1 MMRKITM
8 LRSFILNQIDAQE
21 RQVGGS
27 MDYVRYILRNSLP
40 SFFKFSM
47 LMPLTQHRE
56 KLPASAYHVA
66 CIVATQDEDCGS
78 CVQIQVN
85 LAQQNWVSAGI
96 VQAVLADRPEDLPI
110 QLAIVYRFTKAVVK
124 NGDTDQLREQIQKL
138 YGEEALVELALAIAS
153 SRVFPITKRALGFAT
168 SCDRIKQISYIS
180 NQVVTAT
187 HQAP

>member
-1 MMRKITM
+1 M
-8 LRSFILNQIDAQE
+8 LRSFILKQIDAQE

-27 MDYVRYILRNSLP
+27 MDYVRHILRTSLP

-66 CIVATQDEDCGS
+66 CIVAAQDCVS
-78 CVQIQVN
+78 SVQIQVN

-96 VQAVLADRPEDLPI
+96 VQAALTDRPEDLPL
-110 QLAIVYRFTKAVVK
+110 QLAIVYRFTKAVVE
-124 NGDTDQLREQIQKL
+124 NGDTHQLREQIRKL

-153 SRVFPITKRALGFAT
+153 SHIFPITKRALGFAT

-180 NQVVTAT
+180 NQVVTAR